1 MMRKQY
7 WLALGAA
14 SLVLAG
20 CSTDGQLID
29 ASGEAGGGTQAGGGA
44 LAFIFMVVTIVVMV
58 LAMFALDRIR
68 RRKLEAEEAREA
80 AEREQANA

>member
-7 WLALGAA
+7 WLALGTLTF
-14 SLVLAG
+14 LVAG
-20 CSTDGQLID
+20 CSNDGQLID
-29 ASGEAGGGTQAGGGA
+29 ASGDASGGTQAGGGA

-80 AEREQANA
+80 AEREKANA